1 MHPKHSE
8 RVRRNAG
15 FTLLEV
21 IVALA
26 LMTFVVG
33 GICAIAN
40 GAVQLGSSLAVA
52 RLREARVNAVVGALR
67 VFFETLPMDAELS
80 LDKEGSLVVGDAG
93 SPFGWN
99 SKMESCRLLKILI
112 VPGEKPNISVL
123 VARHQWLDGG
133 DSVDVILFPMIRE
146 SLWSFSGGRGQAWQ
160 SVLDSSDARPR
171 IIKWRYA
178 QPDLPGVQEVVF
190 RLAPKPFTR
199 HELTKEARK

>member
-1 MHPKHSE
+1 MHPKLSE

-52 RLREARVNAVVGALR
+52 RLREARINAVVGALR

-80 LDKEGSLVVGDAG
+80 LDNAGALVVEDAG

-99 SKMESCRLLKILI
+99 SKMENCPLLKFLI

-133 DSVDVILFPMIRE
+133 DSVDVVLLPMIRE
-146 SLWSFSGGRGQAWQ
+146 SLWSFSNGGSQAWQ
-160 SVLDSSDARPR
+160 TALYASDARPR
-171 IIKWRYA
+171 IIRWRYS
-178 QPDLPGVQEVVF
+178 QPDLPGIQEVIF
-190 RLAPKPFTR
+190 RLGPKPFTR
-199 HELTKEARK
+199 HKLTEALRK